1 MEFKKIQLNG
11 FKSFA
16 DKTNFLIEEGLTGI
30 VGPNGCG
37 KSNIVESLRWVMGE
51 TSAKSMRGSGMEDV
65 IFSGTSNK
73 TSKNIAEVSIEVEN
87 KNNEGPVQYRELE
100 EISVRRKIE
109 KDKGSKFYINDK
121 EVRARDAQM
130 FFADLSTGAH
140 SPSMISQGRIGALVT
155 AKPTDRRAI
164 LEEANKN
171 LQKFLV
177 NEGFNVDFEKC
188 IKNEEIEDF
197 VLNDRIDGVKKYKVN
212 ATPTIIINDEK
223 FEKSLNYKNLKK
235 ALEKLI

>member
-1 MEFKKIQLNG
+1 MNKFFILILIFLSTISKIT
-11 FKSFA
+11 A
-16 DKTNFLIEEGLTGI
+16 DEIKRIS
-30 VGPNGCG
+30 VGNVDA
-37 KSNIVESLRWVMGE
+37 KITIIAFESL
-51 TSAKSMRGSGMEDV
+51 TCSHCANFHKDV
-65 IFSGTSNK
+65 YPQLKKEYLDTGL
-73 TSKNIAEVSIEVEN
+73 A
-87 KNNEGPVQYRELE
+87 
-100 EISVRRKIE
+100 KIE
-109 KDKGSKFYINDK
+109 FRHFPLDIAAFNASKVSQCKNDGDSSILNSLFSNQQKWVKGNS
-121 EVRARDAQM
+121 V
-130 FFADLSTGAH
+130 
-140 SPSMISQGRIGALVT
+140 
-155 AKPTDRRAI
+155 
-164 LEEANKN
+164 EEANKN